1 MKKIFLSALPCL
13 LYGSLIFAQQKEYKI
28 VFDFTKADTSSF
40 ATMVRHAKNIMSKT
54 GNAQLEVVC
63 HGPGLDLLIKDK
75 TTVQNQIEELKEK
88 FNVVF
93 AACEE
98 TMKRRGID
106 RSQLLL
112 QATIVP
118 AALLEIS
125 AKQQDGW
132 SYIKEGYNP
141 IS

>member
-1 MKKIFLSALPCL
+1 MKKIFLSVLACFIC
-13 LYGSLIFAQQKEYKI
+13 GCLIFAQQKEYKI

-54 GNAQLEVVC
+54 GNAQLEIVC
-63 HGPGLDLLIKDK
+63 HGPGLDMLMKDK
-75 TTVQNQIEELKEK
+75 TTVQKQIEELQGK

-106 RSQLLL
+106 KSQLLL
-112 QATIVP
+112 QAITVP

-141 IS
+141 IP